1 MKRRSFLGLLGA
13 AFSAPLMPPAAA
25 GGSVAR
31 AAPYSPAALHAAIYH
46 AKSRSVFSVCGLS
59 RVANISFEQAE
70 ALMGDMAK
78 RGILGPLNGF
88 TVVGRW
94 AKSKILVT
102 DKVVFSRPAHSK
114 AVFGPIRQNSN

>member
-13 AFSAPLMPPAAA
+13 AFSAPLMPPAAV

-31 AAPYSPAALHAAIYH
+31 AAPYGPAALHAVIYH

-78 RGILGPLNGF
+78 RGILGPLNGS

-102 DKVVFSRPAHSK
+102 DKVVFSRLAHSK